1 MHWKSSFL
9 LHFEAALKISEPAE
23 AHKQIN
29 TTVNQMQQHPSLP
42 SSIQFQ
48 KGKAKKTNPFLF
60 AFPPERTV
68 FTFRLFRG
76 VGKELRLWQVD
87 CPVKSWLRVL
97 SVNECQALSAT
108 FLLGLNGVTYSHFH
122 KSFSSFYI
130 AETDKITHISSSIL
144 SFCTKGRK
152 EDVCRRSINPGCS
165 CSD

>member
-9 LHFEAALKISEPAE
+9 LHSEEAALKISEPAAE
-23 AHKQIN
+23 AKAQ
-29 TTVNQMQQHPSLP
+29 TNQYNCKSNAVA
-42 SSIQFQ
+42 SSFFFNSISERQS
-48 KGKAKKTNPFLF
+48 KKTNPFLF

-122 KSFSSFYI
+122 KSFSSFY
-130 AETDKITHISSSIL
+130 
-144 SFCTKGRK
+144 
-152 EDVCRRSINPGCS
+152 CRNRQNHTFI
-165 CSD
+165 